1 MHEYANFYDK
11 KIMIRSTG
19 TWNKKRT
26 IMQKGHAFFG
36 HAPSL
41 QISDRFS
48 IDRLEHFLALLTQRA
63 DPVLGQVF
71 ECRSGL
77 DAVVGIA
84 QLRIVDV
91 SAHFAFVLFHG
102 WSFWLNML
110 CVAKSGPR

>member
-1 MHEYANFYDK
+1 
-11 KIMIRSTG
+11 
-19 TWNKKRT
+19 
-26 IMQKGHAFFG
+26 MQKGHAFFG

-77 DAVVGIA
+77 NAVVGIA

>member
-1 MHEYANFYDK
+1 
-11 KIMIRSTG
+11 
-19 TWNKKRT
+19 
-26 IMQKGHAFFG
+26 MQKGHAFFG

-91 SAHFAFVLFHG
+91 SAHFAFVLFHR
-102 WSFWLNML
+102 F
-110 CVAKSGPR
+110 RF